1 MSDQPQNSAVEIP
14 GVRRLLLV
22 ETDPPPLTG
31 EQTAAMT
38 RRWDEAVAANP
49 SLFDGPTVVC
59 AGLERKDRET
69 LLLTWYRA
77 TYRLYLLRLDPVH
90 AVPAPS
96 VFVTVAQPTDDGRL
110 LVGRMAPSTA
120 APGRWQLPG
129 GTIEP
134 TQRSGTTLDMDELRR
149 HAAKELAE
157 EVGRDV
163 PAEDPKLWM
172 VTRGD
177 KGNVG
182 LHFRTRPCPA
192 DTLTEQYTALV
203 CAESAQGRTPELDR
217 IAFIRSNADVAG
229 LGGRIADFLSVLA
242 ARHAATGT
250 TGQAYVREA
259 VDGGQARRRP

>member
-1 MSDQPQNSAVEIP
+1 MPNQPQNPAVELP

-22 ETDPPPLTG
+22 ETDPPRLTA

-49 SLFDGPTVVC
+49 ALFDGPTVVC
-59 AGLERKDRET
+59 AGLERKDPET
-69 LLLTWYRA
+69 LLLTWYAA

-90 AVPAPS
+90 AVSAPS
-96 VFVTVAQPTDDGRL
+96 VFVSVAQPTDDGRL
-110 LVGRMAPSTA
+110 LVGRMASSTA

-134 TQRSGTTLDMDELRR
+134 PGAGDALDLEGLRR
-149 HAAKELAE
+149 HAARELAE

-163 PAEDPKLWM
+163 PPGDLELWA

-182 LHFRTRPCPA
+182 IHFRPPGCSVS
-192 DTLTEQYTALV
+192 TLTEQYTALV
-203 CAESAQGRTPELDR
+203 SAESAQDRTPELDR
-217 IAFIRSNADVAG
+217 IAFIRSDADVPG
-229 LGGRIADFLSVLA
+229 LGGRSADFLSVLA
-242 ARHAATGT
+242 ARHAANGT
-250 TGQAYVREA
+250 TDQANVR
-259 VDGGQARRRP
+259 R

>member
-1 MSDQPQNSAVEIP
+1 MPNQPQTPAVELP
-14 GVRRLLLV
+14 GVRRLVLM
-22 ETDPPPLTG
+22 ETEPPRLTD

-49 SLFDGPTVVC
+49 ALFDGPTVVC
-59 AGLERKDRET
+59 AGLEWKDSDT

-77 TYRLYLLRLDPVH
+77 AYRLYLLRLDPVH
-90 AVPAPS
+90 AVSAPS

-110 LVGRMAPSTA
+110 LVGRMASSTA

-134 TQRSGTTLDMDELRR
+134 PEPGAALDVEALRG
-149 HAAKELAE
+149 HAARELAE

-163 PAEDPKLWM
+163 PSGELELWA

-182 LHFRTRPCPA
+182 VHFRAPTCPA
-192 DTLTEQYTALV
+192 DALAEHYSALV
-203 CAESAQGRTPELDR
+203 AAESAQGRVPELDR
-217 IAFIRSNADVAG
+217 ITFIRSDADVAG
-229 LGGRIADFLSVLA
+229 LGGRSADFLPVLA
-242 ARHAATGT
+242 ARHAASGPTD
-250 TGQAYVREA
+250 QPDVR
-259 VDGGQARRRP
+259 R